1 MRGVLLKENQ
11 VELSWSLRAQI
22 FSVTNTRNHTFHIRI
37 PRLFHSHL
45 INVAKMMN
53 VWQCL
58 LTFLDAPSHLYH
70 PSPDNPQKKNQ
81 NHHLG
86 DPKIYQ
92 VDGVGYPKKQV
103 AKSLQGTF
111 FNKINLKTL

>member
-1 MRGVLLKENQ
+1 MKMLTSLF
-11 VELSWSLRAQI
+11 LSL
-22 FSVTNTRNHTFHIRI
+22 
-37 PRLFHSHL
+37 
-45 INVAKMMN
+45 
-53 VWQCL
+53 
-58 LTFLDAPSHLYH
+58 FLDAH

-86 DPKIYQ
+86 DSKIYQ
-92 VDGVGYPKKQV
+92 VDDVGYPKKQV

>member
-1 MRGVLLKENQ
+1 M
-11 VELSWSLRAQI
+11 LS
-22 FSVTNTRNHTFHIRI
+22 
-37 PRLFHSHL
+37 
-45 INVAKMMN
+45 
-53 VWQCL
+53 
-58 LTFLDAPSHLYH
+58 H

-81 NHHLG
+81 NHPLG

-92 VDGVGYPKKQV
+92 VDDVGYPKKQV

>member
-1 MRGVLLKENQ
+1 M
-11 VELSWSLRAQI
+11 SL
-22 FSVTNTRNHTFHIRI
+22 
-37 PRLFHSHL
+37 
-45 INVAKMMN
+45 
-53 VWQCL
+53 
-58 LTFLDAPSHLYH
+58 H

-81 NHHLG
+81 NHHLE

-92 VDGVGYPKKQV
+92 VDDVGYPKKQV

>member
-1 MRGVLLKENQ
+1 MYDPPMDGRTDG
-11 VELSWSLRAQI
+11 R
-22 FSVTNTRNHTFHIRI
+22 TH
-37 PRLFHSHL
+37 P
-45 INVAKMMN
+45 
-53 VWQCL
+53 
-58 LTFLDAPSHLYH
+58 LTEMLERH

-92 VDGVGYPKKQV
+92 LDDVGYPKKQV

>member
-1 MRGVLLKENQ
+1 MTKATIVDEEVGLVTPTKLFKEILTNVLMSCICFQVSLSRLGV
-11 VELSWSLRAQI
+11 
-22 FSVTNTRNHTFHIRI
+22 
-37 PRLFHSHL
+37 
-45 INVAKMMN
+45 
-53 VWQCL
+53 
-58 LTFLDAPSHLYH
+58 H

-81 NHHLG
+81 NHHLE

-92 VDGVGYPKKQV
+92 VDDVGYLKKQV

>member
-1 MRGVLLKENQ
+1 MSRQRIEKTIVARILLKL
-11 VELSWSLRAQI
+11 VLSIAKGNSNYVSKFQLSSSNSLGDMP
-22 FSVTNTRNHTFHIRI
+22 FF
-37 PRLFHSHL
+37 
-45 INVAKMMN
+45 AKKIE
-53 VWQCL
+53 
-58 LTFLDAPSHLYH
+58 H

-92 VDGVGYPKKQV
+92 VDDVGYPKKQV